1 MNESLGAANELL
13 KHNKDELTA
22 KNKKIDKQNVNIKSS
37 IKYAKRL
44 QEAVFASESV
54 FKNSFQDYFILFK
67 PRDIVS
73 GDFYLLEKVG
83 KYKVVVAADCTG
95 HGVPGAFMSMLS
107 ITLIQEIIRYKNL
120 ENTGEFLNE
129 LRQKVILA
137 LKQDVGKTYIG
148 DGLDI
153 SILVIDT
160 EENNLFFSGAYNS
173 FFIIRNNLKD
183 KQLEEIKGDRMPI
196 GTYIR
201 ELKTFT
207 TKKIKAEKNDNLYL
221 FTDGFKDQ
229 FGGENNMK
237 FLNKNFKEMIFDN
250 HHKKMSEQN
259 KIYTQI
265 IENWIDTGT
274 KEFNQIDD
282 ILLIG
287 IKI

>member
-1 MNESLGAANELL
+1 M
-13 KHNKDELTA
+13 
-22 KNKKIDKQNVNIKSS
+22 
-37 IKYAKRL
+37 
-44 QEAVFASESV
+44 
-54 FKNSFQDYFILFK
+54 
-67 PRDIVS
+67 
-73 GDFYLLEKVG
+73 
-83 KYKVVVAADCTG
+83 
-95 HGVPGAFMSMLS
+95 
-107 ITLIQEIIRYKNL
+107 
-120 ENTGEFLNE
+120 
-129 LRQKVILA
+129 
-137 LKQDVGKTYIG
+137 GKTYIG